1 MIDWH
6 RVWFV
11 TKTRQDNDVIEGT
24 SAVYAEND
32 NELSWPMG
40 LGVIYDK
47 NKGGQW
53 CDRLYRYYLC
63 QKRYWTFM
71 TDRI

>member
-32 NELSWPMG
+32 NELSWPIG
-40 LGVIYDK
+40 LSFV
-47 NKGGQW
+47 
-53 CDRLYRYYLC
+53 
-63 QKRYWTFM
+63 
-71 TDRI
+71 